1 MRHFCATA
9 RRLGPGRPDGTPGKA
24 RRGLA
29 RLERA
34 KAAIRANFHVKNRQT
49 AAVRWSGYGI
59 TL

>member
-1 MRHFCATA
+1 MAKGA
-9 RRLGPGRPDGTPGKA
+9 EDGLPGVADMAVQIVLLRRA
-24 RRGLA
+24 VA